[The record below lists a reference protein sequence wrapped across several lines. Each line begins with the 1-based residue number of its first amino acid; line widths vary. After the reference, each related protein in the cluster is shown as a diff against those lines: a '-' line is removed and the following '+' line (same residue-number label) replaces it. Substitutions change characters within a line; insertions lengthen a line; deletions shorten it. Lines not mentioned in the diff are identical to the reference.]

1 MTSKEAF
8 RRLKFIA
15 DNELNTGS
23 KSYKDLQ
30 EFWNYKEPLKVI
42 TDLVERDTPMKVING
57 TTVNGVCL
65 DYKCPSCKQEID
77 NSGYYPDQ
85 YYLIKHCIS
94 CGQRLDWSE

>member
-8 RRLKFIA
+8 KRLKFIA

-42 TDLVERDTPMKVING
+42 TDLVERDTPMKVDLE
-57 TTVNGVCL
+57 TTISLNYYCKKTS
-65 DYKCPSCKQEID
+65 YKCPKCGVTIIERWY
-77 NSGYYPDQ
+77 NYCPV
-85 YYLIKHCIS
+85 
-94 CGQRLDWSE
+94 CGQKLDWSE